1 MGCYVDKRVLSMRL
15 ATRLALVV
23 AALLLPWIA
32 LAANWRD
39 GDAKFST
46 KSNRK
51 ETLVVSWMV
60 VPTAQVQATCE
71 AISRDSGLGGFG
83 FALNACS
90 FWHPKT
96 CVIVTGEQTT
106 MHELGHE
113 LRHCY
118 QGSFH

>member
-1 MGCYVDKRVLSMRL
+1 MKPKPKTKAIL
-15 ATRLALVV
+15 
-23 AALLLPWIA
+23 AALLLPCTV
-32 LAANWRD
+32 LAADWRD
-39 GDAKFST
+39 GDAFFST
-46 KSNRK
+46 KLNRK

-60 VPTAQVQATCE
+60 VPTNKVQATCE
-71 AISRDSGLGGFG
+71 AISKESGLGGFG

-96 CVIVTGEQTT
+96 CLIVTGEKTT